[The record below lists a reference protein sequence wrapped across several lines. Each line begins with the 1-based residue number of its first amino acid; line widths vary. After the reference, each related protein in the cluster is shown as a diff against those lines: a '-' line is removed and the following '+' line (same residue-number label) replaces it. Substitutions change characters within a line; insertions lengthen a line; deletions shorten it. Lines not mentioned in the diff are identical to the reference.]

1 MAIIQRQTKKGV
13 RWDVKLRDAQGRQYS
28 RTFRTKKE
36 AAAYEAN
43 EVNSHNRGTWVDPR
57 NSEMCFR
64 DLAQRWL
71 DMGVGKRTKTRVRD
85 EGIVQRHLLPTL
97 GHRAIGSIRNS
108 DLQELVNTWN
118 TAGLSPGTLQRH
130 KAVLSAIFNLA
141 VNDDLLAR
149 SPVRGLR
156 MPRLEASEGRV
167 LTPSEA
173 QRLLDAVAPAYW
185 AVLYILMTTG
195 MRWSELAGLNI
206 GHLDLISRTPT
217 LNIRQGAH
225 EVSTGVEIAPTKSHA
240 GNRTLHLSQEQVT
253 VISKYLANTG
263 RSGENPDEPLFV
275 SPTGKRVAYR
285 NFHAR
290 VWTPAIE
297 TSGLVD
303 LRIHDLRKT
312 AATRLLQAGIDHK
325 TITAM
330 LGHEDLRTTLQHY
343 AKATPESLQAASQRL
358 VDAVQSGD
366 VITYFAARS
375 VDG

>member
-13 RWDVKLRDAQGRQYS
+13 RWDVKLRDPQGRQYS

-36 AAAYEAN
+36 AAAYEAKEITSLN
-43 EVNSHNRGTWVDPR
+43 QGTWVDPR
-57 NSEMCFR
+57 NTEMCFR

-71 DMGVGKRTKTRVRD
+71 DMGVGKRTKTRMRD
-85 EGIVQRHLLPTL
+85 EGIVQRHLLPIL
-97 GHRAIGSIRNS
+97 GDRAIGAIRNS
-108 DLQELVNTWN
+108 DLQEMINTWN
-118 TAGLSPGTLQRH
+118 KSGLTAGSIQRH

-156 MPRLEASEGRV
+156 MPRQEATSGRV
-167 LTPSEA
+167 LTPNES
-173 QRLLDAVAPAYW
+173 QQLLDAVDPAYRV
-185 AVLYILMTTG
+185 VLYILMTTG

-206 GHLDLISRTPT
+206 GHLDLISRTPK

-225 EVSTGVEIAPTKSHA
+225 EVPTGIEIASTKSHA
-240 GNRTLHLSQEQVT
+240 GNRTLHLSQDQVEE
-253 VISKYLANTG
+253 IAKYLTATG
-263 RSGENPDEPLFV
+263 RSGATPEEPLLV
-275 SPTGKRVAYR
+275 TATGKRISYR

-297 TSGLVD
+297 RAGLQG

-312 AATRLLQAGIDHK
+312 AATRLLQAGVDHK
-325 TITAM
+325 TITAL

-343 AKATPESLQAASQRL
+343 AQATPESLLNASEAL
-358 VDAVQSGD
+358 VMTVRTGNGESLEGLAN
-366 VITYFAARS
+366 
-375 VDG
+375 